1 MASCFSN
8 KSQVHLL
15 NQEVHKNLRRNKA
28 GIHVDR
34 IEALSPDYKRPP
46 GFTLLP
52 TLLNASMQNKT
63 LDKNARRHSN
73 FNEQPVQQQQQ
84 RQQSSNKL
92 ASIVSKFSSPKP
104 SQTNDVSAQMIRHKP
119 PSKNEMLRL
128 EFALNAIPNRSFDLK
143 ILSGVAMALVLLTRD

>member
-1 MASCFSN
+1 M
-8 KSQVHLL
+8 HLL

-52 TLLNASMQNKT
+52 TLLNASLQNKT
-63 LDKNARRHSN
+63 LDKSARRHSN
-73 FNEQPVQQQQQ
+73 FIEQQPVEQ
-84 RQQSSNKL
+84 RQPSNKL
-92 ASIVSKFSSPKP
+92 ASIVSKFSTPKIS

-128 EFALNAIPNRSFDLK
+128 VISLKTEF
-143 ILSGVAMALVLLTRD
+143 

>member
-1 MASCFSN
+1 M
-8 KSQVHLL
+8 HLL
-15 NQEVHKNLRRNKA
+15 NQEVHKNLRRNKT

-63 LDKNARRHSN
+63 LDKNARRH
-73 FNEQPVQQQQQ
+73 FIEQPEQQQ
-84 RQQSSNKL
+84 RAQQSSNKL
-92 ASIVSKFSSPKP
+92 ASIVSKFSSPRS
-104 SQTNDVSAQMIRHKP
+104 SQTNDLSAQMIRHKP

-128 EFALNAIPNRSFDLK
+128 DLEKNEMKLNIFDAI
-143 ILSGVAMALVLLTRD
+143 